1 VTAEPIAVPTRTVT
15 GELPIRKAPVV
26 EKAKFPL
33 VWKLF
38 GLTALLIVI
47 VVGIAIGITIQ
58 RANTIA
64 RTTVDKSIA
73 SAAKLFKE
81 LERQRLGR
89 LSLSAEFLGR
99 DPSFVAYMQHAMT
112 ATSEAAPVAVSGGL
126 APSAAQPAATSS
138 APASGST
145 QPATTASID
154 FADILDQLT
163 QQKESLRSDLMMI
176 LDEHGRVLSRT
187 DRPAL
192 SGDKM
197 EDLSNSV
204 PMVRQIVDDTTIPVV
219 TGVINTGGHL
229 YHAAMAPMSL
239 GSNNV
244 RTGYLIN
251 AYAIDETFANGIA
264 DSTNTRVVFASADAK
279 DLPVRSKDAPVFNMA
294 QMNVVGPLLKTG
306 KDVQPS
312 TVEIEKSKFVM
323 TGGPLLSVVVLDQ
336 QGTPASQPAG
346 AALFLRSLDDEL
358 RPFREI
364 ENALLAGGGGALLL
378 AFIFSWLIAKR
389 LTHPIEE
396 LAGIAQAVTGGDYTV
411 HPPIDRSDEVGILG
425 RSFAKMITALRDKA
439 EIEELYEQMAAK
451 SEEREA
457 AGAQPQSEAAK
468 LDEGTLLVTDLRELP
483 ATVGE
488 GDAANVIAAVSRA
501 MKLQESEVARQDGF
515 VREIIGHRLVS
526 VFRGDRG
533 ILHAIRAAR
542 AINEELATMGE
553 GHMTIGAG
561 IATGEFVTGSVELEG
576 DTGIAIV
583 GNAPLLAMLFAWHAP
598 TGYAYISYETAQAA
612 GGEILSSSS
621 AEQVQLKWLPQPL
634 PVASLPLVSLTT
646 NMMRAIGQASSSM
659 ATMRIGETTPGLTAP
674 GIAAQ
679 ELTPGSLF
687 ANRYRIDQIIGRG
700 GMGVVYKAVDTQL
713 DETVA
718 IKTLP
723 GDVMSRSPEDL
734 ERFKREIRLARKIT
748 HRNVLR
754 TYDYGE
760 AEGVYFISMEFV
772 RGYTLAELLEEAEAH
787 QMATRVAMGIGRQ
800 ICRGLEAAHEQGI
813 IHRDIKPQNVLIDHK
828 GEVKLMD
835 FGIARMAEAH
845 EGMTQAG
852 LIVGTPHYMSPEQVQ
867 GKQLDPR
874 SDVYSMGVM
883 LYEMLAGEKPFTSS
897 SLTGVLTAHITEMA
911 RPPIELRPE
920 IGRAVNAIVMRCLE
934 KDPKARYATAGELLH
949 DLDSVQMQQRS
960 AAA

>member
-1 VTAEPIAVPTRTVT
+1 MVPLRTIT
-15 GELPIRKAPVV
+15 GELPKRKAPVV
-26 EKAKFPL
+26 EKARFPL

-47 VVGIAIGITIQ
+47 VVGIAVGITIQ
-58 RANTIA
+58 RANAIA
-64 RTTVDKSIA
+64 KTTVDNSIA

-81 LERQRLGR
+81 FERQRLGR
-89 LSLSAEFLGR
+89 LALSAGFLGH

-112 ATSEAAPVAVSGGL
+112 AMSEGAATPAAGAPVSPASPQPTPAAPNAT
-126 APSAAQPAATSS
+126 PPPQPA
-138 APASGST
+138 P
-145 QPATTASID
+145 TTSID
-154 FADILDQLT
+154 FADILDQLN
-163 QQKESLRSDLMMI
+163 QQKESLRSDLMI
-176 LDEHGRVLSRT
+176 VLDDQGRVLSRT

-197 EDLSNSV
+197 EDLYAAI
-204 PMVRQIVDDTTIPVV
+204 PMVKRIVDDATVNHEQGVIV
-219 TGVINTGGHL
+219 TGEHL
-229 YHAAMAPMSL
+229 YHAAIAPMGL
-239 GSNNV
+239 GANNV
-244 RTGYLIN
+244 RVGYLIN
-251 AYAIDETFANGIA
+251 AYEIDDKFANLIA
-264 DSTNTRVVFASADAK
+264 ESTNAGVIFASADPSSP
-279 DLPVRSKDAPVFNMA
+279 PVRSTNAPIFSMA
-294 QMNVVGPLLKTG
+294 QMTGVDPILKTG
-306 KDVQPS
+306 KVVQPS
-312 TVEIEKSKFVM
+312 TVEIERSKYVM
-323 TGGPLLSVVVLDQ
+323 TGGPLQS
-336 QGTPASQPAG
+336 GTQTVG
-346 AALFLRSLDDEL
+346 AAVFLRSLDREL
-358 RPFREI
+358 KPFKEI
-364 ENALLAGGGGALLL
+364 ENAMLLGGGAALLL

-389 LTHPIEE
+389 LTRPIEE
-396 LAGIAQAVTGGDYTV
+396 LASIAQSVTGGDYSV

-425 RSFAKMITALRDKA
+425 RSFAKMITSLRDKA
-439 EIEELYEQMAAK
+439 EIEELYEQMAAR
-451 SEEREA
+451 SQEREA
-457 AGAQPQSEAAK
+457 VGAQPQTEAAK

-612 GGEILSSSS
+612 GGEILSSST

-634 PVASLPLVSLTT
+634 PVASLPLVALTT
-646 NMMRAIGQASSSM
+646 NMMRAIGHASSSV
-659 ATMRIGETTPGLTAP
+659 ATMRIGETIPGQTAP

-679 ELTPGSLF
+679 ELVAGSLF
-687 ANRYRIDQIIGRG
+687 ASRYRIDQIVGRG

-772 RGYTLAELLEEAEAH
+772 RGYTLAELLEEAESH

-883 LYEMLAGEKPFTSS
+883 LYEMLAGQKPFTSS
-897 SLTGVLTAHITEMA
+897 SLTGVLTAHITETA

-920 IGRAVNAIVMRCLE
+920 IGKEVNAIVMRCMA
-934 KDPKARYATAGELLH
+934 KDPKARYVNAGALLH
-949 DLDSVQMQQRS
+949 DLDTVQMQQRT
-960 AAA
+960 AA